1 MSAPSVEI
9 EVGGHALRVEYE
21 YSPGRPG
28 RMYLRNGDPGYPDE
42 PPGFAATKIELR
54 VGPHSFLDI
63 TDLIEEVGG
72 LDIVDQLACEA
83 AERAGVFDPPEGPEE
98 DERPREE

>member
-1 MSAPSVEI
+1 MSATSVEI

-42 PPGFAATKIELR
+42 PP
-54 VGPHSFLDI
+54 
-63 TDLIEEVGG
+63 
-72 LDIVDQLACEA
+72 
-83 AERAGVFDPPEGPEE
+83 
-98 DERPREE
+98 